1 MKQLSPSLF
10 FYDRDNP
17 DMSVGTLY
25 PLMSQFRLAV
35 KQHAIYSMSLS
46 WALRNLILKGLE
58 NFANQ
63 KDASGLLELELREI
77 TVLGYILLTIFCS
90 RTCHYFL
97 I

>member
-25 PLMSQFRLAV
+25 PLMPQFRVAV
-35 KQHAIYSMSLS
+35 KQHTIYSMSLS
-46 WALRNLILKGLE
+46 WALRNLTSQGSGDIV
-58 NFANQ
+58 NH
-63 KDASGLLELELREI
+63 KDANGLELELREI
-77 TVLGYILLTIFCS
+77 TVSGYILLTIFYS

-97 I
+97 SS

>member
-1 MKQLSPSLF
+1 
-10 FYDRDNP
+10 
-17 DMSVGTLY
+17 MSVGTLY
-25 PLMSQFRLAV
+25 PSMPQFRLAV
-35 KQHAIYSMSLS
+35 KQHAIVKEFELGTEKSDPE
-46 WALRNLILKGLE
+46 RFRD
-58 NFANQ
+58 FANQ